1 MRKVSS
7 MGSEE
12 ELTSHW
18 TDHVTSMTGVRIE
31 GGCSNQVCH
40 CETPGNGQNSWG
52 SMKRCSVEM
61 VTGKG
66 LVNGNMN
73 ETGGHRQ
80 WLSEIHCEEF
90 NGGYLKAWE
99 DMDCQMPMVR

>member
-1 MRKVSS
+1 
-7 MGSEE
+7 
-12 ELTSHW
+12 
-18 TDHVTSMTGVRIE
+18 
-31 GGCSNQVCH
+31 
-40 CETPGNGQNSWG
+40 
-52 SMKRCSVEM
+52 MKRCSVEM